1 MRGNA
6 FAGSVSEAVR
16 HAHWRHRSGTHRR
29 DGGEAVRGSRPR
41 GRRRELSRA
50 KLPRRA
56 GRIPRAESPGPVAG
70 GGRQVRGGRAPGH
83 PLEEEGGAPRGRAV
97 CGEGR
102 HRRDEPLQ
110 RDRRDHRPR
119 ERRVLERATTP
130 ERVQRWLESLPYNH
144 EERGETLRT
153 FRGVVRTGKAHC
165 LEAALS
171 AATIL
176 EQHGYPPTVL
186 DLESKDD
193 IDHVVFLFREGGKF
207 GSVARSRDPGLHGRK
222 PAFRSVRG
230 LVFSYVDPYVDRTGR
245 INGYGVLD
253 LRTLRADWRLSP
265 RNVWAVEQALIR
277 FPHRRF
283 RSSDERYRRWHEKYL
298 RYKERFPNRR
308 PVFYPNRHRWL

>member
-1 MRGNA
+1 MSPAPPRSA
-6 FAGSVSEAVR
+6 FTS
-16 HAHWRHRSGTHRR
+16 
-29 DGGEAVRGSRPR
+29 
-41 GRRRELSRA
+41 
-50 KLPRRA
+50 
-56 GRIPRAESPGPVAG
+56 
-70 GGRQVRGGRAPGH
+70 
-83 PLEEEGGAPRGRAV
+83 
-97 CGEGR
+97 
-102 HRRDEPLQ
+102 
-110 RDRRDHRPR
+110 R
-119 ERRVLERATTP
+119 ERRILERATTP

-153 FRGVVRTGKAHC
+153 YRGVVRTGKAHC

-176 EQHGYPPTVL
+176 EQQGYPPTVL

-222 PAFRSVRG
+222 PAFRSVRD

-245 INGYGVLD
+245 INGYGILD

-277 FPHRRF
+277 FPHWSF
-283 RSSDERYRRWHEKYL
+283 RSSDERYLRWHEKYL
-298 RYKERFPNRR
+298 RYKERFPDRR